1 MPSGVSW
8 WRKPTQSIWFL
19 RIGIQP
25 YTKKR
30 QEPRS
35 KGKMLG
41 KHLHECNN
49 YMYKKVV
56 ICFHHFSEYFKD
68 EKTVDSKFL
77 KLKSVRICSVLYITL
92 SIKCF
97 SHLLIWNNLVR
108 YSYRWKPKN
117 PGSTVNK
124 IHGIL
129 FLKLFLWF
137 AWHMIEMS

>member
-1 MPSGVSW
+1 
-8 WRKPTQSIWFL
+8 
-19 RIGIQP
+19 
-25 YTKKR
+25 
-30 QEPRS
+30 
-35 KGKMLG
+35 MLG

-97 SHLLIWNNLVR
+97 SHLLIWNNLTR
-108 YSYRWKPKN
+108 YFYRWKPKN
-117 PGSTVNK
+117 PGSKKFMEYYFWNYFYDLR
-124 IHGIL
+124 GIW
-129 FLKLFLWF
+129 LKCHKCIMPTQIQKRSLGKRNNQIRHLSSNQNFWDIL
-137 AWHMIEMS
+137 